1 MGRGLAASVG
11 VGLVL
16 VALWLWNCT
25 GPRPEVT
32 SVRRLPPVVAGLPYR
47 VEAEIDN
54 HWGGLGDVA
63 VVVRLRDRA
72 SGRTVQADDKLQLDR
87 YERAHWWSPSGRPR
101 PASTCLR
108 SR

>member
-16 VALWLWNCT
+16 VALWIWNCA

-32 SVRRLPPVVAGLPYR
+32 SVRRLPPVAAGLPYR

-54 HWGGLGDVA
+54 H
-63 VVVRLRDRA
+63 
-72 SGRTVQADDKLQLDR
+72 
-87 YERAHWWSPSGRPR
+87 
-101 PASTCLR
+101 
-108 SR
+108 